1 MKKTT
6 LVKTMLLLCALVVGS
21 SSVWATTGEHT
32 QTYTFNTTTPTGWTS
47 TATTAAASGYAKI
60 KSGEYVY
67 AAIGTLVSDG
77 EVLSSALDVNVS
89 AGTFGTWGGSKNVTV
104 TVELLDS
111 KDVVLSSANASKSSL
126 GNSETAY
133 IGSDYPISVSLPAN
147 PSAIAKVKVSFS
159 IPGASDVLRFKYLKV
174 HYSTATASTDPS
186 ISASNVNLLPSATS
200 GEISY
205 TIVNPVAETHLTAS
219 ATSGGDWISNV
230 TVNEGT
236 NKVTFTTTANTSAKR
251 VGIIHLVYGSDLATK
266 DVTITQAGLYT
277 VTYTTAQ
284 TGGTLVVKNGEDVVT
299 TGDKLPAGTV
309 LTITATPDET
319 HAFRNWQYNKGA
331 GWQTKTANFDYTID
345 DNNVEFRANFDD
357 AYPVNFSINGQ
368 IASTARFADGKK
380 ITFPASV
387 TSFDGYDFVG
397 WASSA
402 IDGSVA
408 DKPTLVDT
416 NNETMGTAEKTYYAV
431 YVKNKYVAAFNAADI
446 TATPL
451 TGTRTWT
458 HAGSDISLY
467 ISAGQHYTGGTP
479 RTFTVKKGT
488 TNYFQI
494 SAPTGYKL
502 NKLTVT
508 ISESKYKIN
517 SVESGA
523 SVSTS
528 STTQTVS
535 FTSDMNSVK
544 CYATSDNQIRA
555 TNIVVEAIKPEGYCT
570 TLTQSAVIT
579 AAKYAT
585 FYSIS
590 ALDFTGT
597 GITAYT
603 ATDNETSVTL
613 NEITSGKVPAYTPVV
628 LYNADADGTAINVPV
643 IASVTSVGD
652 NDLRISSGKD
662 VNNMYVLAKKPTI
675 GFYPWNGTTDL
686 SAGKVYLQ
694 AKASYGARAFLG
706 FNDDVTAIEAVK
718 AQNVVKGEYFNLAG
732 QRVAQPNKGLYIVNG
747 KKVVNK

>member
-1 MKKTT
+1 MKK
-6 LVKTMLLLCALVVGS
+6 LLLMKTVLLLCALIAGS
-21 SSVWATTGEHT
+21 GSVWADTEVTFTPGTDTGATSVTKSNVTCTMTTMNNSGYY
-32 QTYTFNTTTPTGWTS
+32 QIYANQSGTFECSAGNITKIEFTCTASGTTKYGPGNASANVGSYSYSGSTGTWTGS
-47 TATTAAASGYAKI
+47 ATSVTISTTAQI
-60 KSGEYVY
+60 RM
-67 AAIGTLVSDG
+67 
-77 EVLSSALDVNVS
+77 
-89 AGTFGTWGGSKNVTV
+89 
-104 TVELLDS
+104 
-111 KDVVLSSANASKSSL
+111 SSL
-126 GNSETAY
+126 TITYA
-133 IGSDYPISVSLPAN
+133 PA
-147 PSAIAKVKVSFS
+147 SS
-159 IPGASDVLRFKYLKV
+159 
-174 HYSTATASTDPS
+174 DPS
-186 ISASNVNLLPSATS
+186 ISASDVNLIPSATS

-205 TIVNPVAETHLTAS
+205 TVTNSVAETHLTAS
-219 ATSGGDWISNV
+219 VTSGEEWISNV
-230 TVNEGT
+230 AVNEGT
-236 NKVTFTTTANTSAKR
+236 KKVTFTTTANTSAKR
-251 VGIIHLVYGSDLATK
+251 VGTIHLVYGSDLATK

-299 TGDKLPAGTV
+299 TGDKLPVGTV
-309 LTITATPDET
+309 LTITATPDGT

-345 DNNVEFRANFDD
+345 DNDVEFRANFDD
-357 AYPVNFSINGQ
+357 AYPVNFSVNGQ

-380 ITFPASV
+380 ITFPASI
-387 TSFDGYDFVG
+387 TSFDGYEFAG
-397 WASSA
+397 WAASA

-431 YVKNKYVAAFNAADI
+431 YVKNKYVATFNAADI

-458 HAGSDISLY
+458 HAGSNISLY
-467 ISAGQHYTGGTP
+467 INDGQHYTNGTP
-479 RTFTVKKGT
+479 YTFTVKTGNEK
-488 TNYFQI
+488 YFQI

-502 NKLTVT
+502 KKLTVT

-528 STTQTVS
+528 STTQTVTFS
-535 FTSDMNSVK
+535 SDMNSVK
-544 CYATSDNQIRA
+544 CYAPTSGNQIRA
-555 TNIVVEAIKPEGYCT
+555 TNIVVEAIKAEGYCT

-643 IASVTSVGD
+643 IASATSVGD

-694 AKASYGARAFLG
+694 AKASYGAREFLG
-706 FNDDVTAIEAVK
+706 FSEDVTAIESLKTQSA
-718 AQNVVKGEYFNLAG
+718 AKGEYFNLAG